1 MSKVGQRNAPSAK
14 SVGHKVGAG
23 TPKNKTPVISGRGSS
38 SSKKPVR
45 NTVVK
50 APASTD
56 AEEKIQVPHIVHVY
70 NTAQELQV
78 NTTTLCL

>member
-1 MSKVGQRNAPSAK
+1 MSKVAQRNVPSAK
-14 SVGHKVGAG
+14 SVGHKLGVG

-38 SSKKPVR
+38 SKKPVR

-50 APASTD
+50 ASASTD